1 MTHEWEAL
9 GIHRTGLDQEFVSPA
24 VESVETLGVVDV
36 VDEHTAVGTT
46 IESNT
51 ERLESLLSSSIPE
64 LAIVSDVLKQT
75 IVEEGWLAHL
85 HGD

>member
-1 MTHEWEAL
+1 VTHEWEAL
-9 GIHRTGLDQEFVSPA
+9 GIHRAGLDQEFVSPA
-24 VESVETLGVVDV
+24 VEGVETLGVVDV

-51 ERLESLLSSSIPE
+51 KRLESLLTSSVPE
-64 LAIVSDVLKQT
+64 LAIVSAVLKQT
-75 IVEEGWLAHL
+75 TFVEKWLAHL

>member
-1 MTHEWEAL
+1 M
-9 GIHRTGLDQEFVSPA
+9 DQEFVSPA
-24 VESVETLGVVDV
+24 IEGIETLGVVDI

-51 ERLESLLSSSIPE
+51 ERLESLLTSSIPE
-64 LAIVSDVLKQT
+64 LAVVSDGLKQT
-75 IVEEGWLAHL
+75 TFVEKWLAHL

>member
-1 MTHEWEAL
+1 M
-9 GIHRTGLDQEFVSPA
+9 DQELISPA
-24 VESVETLGVVDV
+24 VEGVETLGIVDV

-46 IESNT
+46 IESNA

-64 LAIVSDVLKQT
+64 LAIVSDVLKQRV
-75 IVEEGWLAHL
+75 VEEEWLAHL